1 MSFFDNVKKDKLY
14 ACHVRQRDTG
24 WGYAIAYWFP
34 YAGLWHIITR
44 RTLTPFMSLVTV
56 VAVVILV
63 APLLVGIDPETSA
76 KPGDRQDKDF
86 GMLFTALVVMLATG
100 TAATKL
106 SIDWDRKRG
115 KKLVEQKKQP

>member
-1 MSFFDNVKKDKLY
+1 MSFFDNVKKDKLH

-44 RTLTPFMSLVTV
+44 RTLTPFMSLITV
-56 VAVVILV
+56 VTVVILV
-63 APLLVGIDPETSA
+63 APLFASIDLETSA
-76 KPGDRQDKDF
+76 KPGDRQDKDI
-86 GMLFTALVVMLATG
+86 GILFAALVVMLATG
-100 TAATKL
+100 TVATKL

-115 KKLVEQKKQP
+115 KELIDQTK

>member
-1 MSFFDNVKKDKLY
+1 MSFFDNVKKDKLH

-44 RTLTPFMSLVTV
+44 RTLTPFISLITIF
-56 VAVVILV
+56 VIV
-63 APLLVGIDPETSA
+63 APLLASIDFETPA
-76 KPGDRQDKDF
+76 KPWNRQDKNA
-86 GMLFTALVVMLATG
+86 GMLFAALVVMLATG

-115 KKLVEQKKQP
+115 KEFIEQNK